1 MGERNFYIR
10 YRTSRDYADE
20 QAAKLARGETVGSWA
35 YERDYK
41 PGEPEP
47 KKIAMHGAAWVAHA
61 YDIAAEDAEILSSRD
76 KIWRFTAD
84 ECRRLA
90 ESFRKEQERS

>member
-10 YRTSRDYADE
+10 YRASRNYADS
-20 QAAKLARGETVGSWA
+20 QAAKLAQGETVGSWA

-41 PGEPEP
+41 LGEPEP
-47 KKIAMHGAAWVAHA
+47 KKIAMHGATWVAHA
-61 YDIAAEDAEILSSRD
+61 YDIAAEDAEIIASRD
-76 KIWRFTAD
+76 KSWQFVAE

-90 ESFRKEQERS
+90 ENLRKEQERS